1 VLDHSGENPV
11 GFADMHHIDW
21 LLRSW
26 VTMWNP
32 SCQTLLFCH
41 WSALILFGL
50 LCENQSLMLWECGPG
65 EMGEVVMGYH
75 SWLFLLEIVRE
86 YVWIDSLSQ
95 SNLTSTWERGEY

>member
-1 VLDHSGENPV
+1 
-11 GFADMHHIDW
+11 
-21 LLRSW
+21 
-26 VTMWNP
+26 
-32 SCQTLLFCH
+32 
-41 WSALILFGL
+41 
-50 LCENQSLMLWECGPG
+50 MLWECGPG